1 MASPADLGWPAD
13 LDQWN
18 GHLRDRGPIYTE
30 TLYHLSDYQADHW
43 RVVEP
48 CNAITASIFV
58 FIVIYWLVRLRGE
71 YRRHPFVLAGMVIL
85 LVGGVGGTIFHAFRQ
100 WPLFLVM
107 DFVPIALLSLMASIY
122 LWIRLRPGWLPWW
135 FVVLLAVTAM
145 SLLNLFISVLQP
157 ARQVSIVL
165 HYLTLAVLIVTP
177 LVLVLI
183 RTRGRHSQW
192 IKLGLVCFGFAILFR
207 YLDPVLSALPTGT
220 HFLWHL
226 GGAATTCCLIEYF
239 YRIETEPLAALPA
252 QAVVA

>member
-1 MASPADLGWPAD
+1 MPSPAELGWPAD

-30 TLYHLSDYQADHW
+30 TLYHHADYVADQW

-48 CNAITASIFV
+48 CNAITASIFI
-58 FIVIYWLVRLRGE
+58 FIVGYWLVRLRGE
-71 YRRHPFVLAGMVIL
+71 YRRHPFVLAGLVIL

-100 WPLFLVM
+100 WPIFLFM

-122 LWIRLRPGWLPWW
+122 MWVRLRPQWM
-135 FVVLLAVTAM
+135 VVLFAIVGI
-145 SLLNLFISVLQP
+145 SLLNLFISVLNP
-157 ARQVSIVL
+157 ARQVGIIL
-165 HYLTLAVLIVTP
+165 HYITLAVLIVTP
-177 LVLVLI
+177 LALVLI

-192 IKLGLVCFGFAILFR
+192 IKLGIVCFGFAILCR

-239 YRIETEPLAALPA
+239 YRIETEPLAVLPA
-252 QAVVA
+252 EPVAA